1 MKITPNISNF
11 KYRKT
16 FLYLKKKKKI
26 QNLKFGNFGLK
37 IIKSFILK
45 DIYLK
50 LLIKYLTRKLK
61 KLGKFYFRLFPNF
74 TITKKSLGT
83 RMGGGSGKITNWGV
97 FLQEGKIFLE
107 ILSSNNKYIYKILNY
122 CLKKLPKGLKI
133 INNNTFK

>member
-1 MKITPNISNF
+1 MKKTPNISNF
-11 KYRKT
+11 KYKKT

-37 IIKSFILK
+37 VIKPFILK

-61 KLGKFYFRLFPNF
+61 KIGKFFFRIFPNF

-83 RMGGGSGKITNWGV
+83 RMGGGSGKLTNWGI

-107 ILSSNNKYIYKILNY
+107 ISSTNHKFIVKILNY
-122 CLKKLPKGLKI
+122 CLKKLPNGLKI
-133 INNNTFK
+133 INNYFK

>member
-11 KYRKT
+11 KYKKT
-16 FLYLKKKKKI
+16 FLYLKQTNKL

-37 IIKSFILK
+37 VIKSFILK

-61 KLGKFYFRLFPNF
+61 KIGKFFFRIFPNF

-83 RMGGGSGKITNWGV
+83 RMGGGSGKITNWGI

-107 ILSSNNKYIYKILNY
+107 ISSTNHKFIIKILNY
-122 CLKKLPKGLKI
+122 CLKKLPNGLKI
-133 INNNTFK
+133 INNTFK